1 MMNPPDFIC
10 IKCGGAMEI
19 GAIIDHT
26 NGGKMQSRWV
36 EGEPIESFWRGGI
49 QTDGKEKYKVETYR
63 CQNCGYLESYAV
75 EVDTR
80 KKSIFE

>member
-1 MMNPPDFIC
+1 MNPPDFIC
-10 IKCGGAMEI
+10 MKCGGAMEI
-19 GAIIDHT
+19 GTIVDQTA
-26 NGGKMQSRWV
+26 GGKMQSRWL
-36 EGEPIESFWRGGI
+36 EGEPKESFWAGGL

-63 CQNCGYLESYAV
+63 CQNCGYLESYAI